1 MSARISI
8 VQAERAPLDIALAV
22 IPSLPRAVL
31 ARLVERAIDRLD
43 EIDGDADREE
53 DDPSGQLDEDGTN
66 TGAAVFAHHG
76 TVYCGAGCPISD
88 PDFDYLGH

>member
-8 VQAERAPLDIALAV
+8 AQAERAPLDIALAV

-43 EIDGDADREE
+43 EIDGDPDREE
-53 DDPSGQLDEDGTN
+53 DDPSGQMDEDGIN
-66 TGAAVFAHHG
+66 TGAPVFAQHG
-76 TVYCGAGCPISD
+76 TVYRGAGCPISD
-88 PDFDYLGH
+88 PDFDYLGQ